1 MKFTTDEKSIISIYA
16 SLNREALIEKMK
28 IVLDDTSEEDI
39 IDCVKSIIDKLSAMT
54 DKEYETADLVSD
66 FDVEDE

>member
-1 MKFTTDEKSIISIYA
+1 MKFTPDEKSIISIYA

>member
-39 IDCVKSIIDKLSAMT
+39 INCVKSIIDKLSAMT

>member
-1 MKFTTDEKSIISIYA
+1 MKLTPDEKSIISIYA

>member
-1 MKFTTDEKSIISIYA
+1 MKLTPDEKSIISIYA
-16 SLNREALIEKMK
+16 SLTREALIEKMK

>member
-1 MKFTTDEKSIISIYA
+1 MKFTPDEKNIISIYA
-16 SLNREALIEKMK
+16 SLNREALIEKMR

-39 IDCVKSIIDKLSAMT
+39 IDCVKYIIDKLSAMT